1 MNSHNVWRIN
11 YKLSIFFANSLWI
24 HHLCRE
30 FTINSWLCYEFTM
43 DLLPSSRF
51 TMNLL
56 RLDIIWMVS
65 HNAIK
70 IGIRWLTLSFY
81 EPSKLYLVLVFR
93 EYTMNS
99 PSVSRIYYKFTVFI
113 KNLIRIHLKFPFFRE
128 STMNQRDFLRIN
140 YQLTFANLLWIHNLY
155 RGFIK
160 NSLGVW
166 GIYYEFAIHFTK

>member
-1 MNSHNVWRIN
+1 M
-11 YKLSIFFANSLWI
+11 
-24 HHLCRE
+24 
-30 FTINSWLCYEFTM
+30 
-43 DLLPSSRF
+43 
-51 TMNLL
+51 L

-65 HNAIK
+65 HNAIE

-81 EPSKLYLVLVFR
+81 EPSKLYLVLGWINFWWFIREISRRQKSFDARQQFFWCQPSKIYSLLVFR

-99 PSVSRIYYKFTVFI
+99 ASVSRIYYKFTVFF

-128 STMNQRDFLRIN
+128 STMNQRDFSRIN

-166 GIYYEFAIHFTK
+166 GIYYEFAIHITK

>member
-1 MNSHNVWRIN
+1 
-11 YKLSIFFANSLWI
+11 
-24 HHLCRE
+24 
-30 FTINSWLCYEFTM
+30 
-43 DLLPSSRF
+43 
-51 TMNLL
+51 
-56 RLDIIWMVS
+56 MVS
-65 HNAIK
+65 HNAIE

-113 KNLIRIHLKFPFFRE
+113 ENLIRIHLKFPKYHYEISIFFANQFWNHSLFRE
-128 STMNQRDFLRIN
+128 STMNQREVLRKN
-140 YQLTFANLLWIHNLY
+140 YQLTFANLLWIHKLY

-166 GIYYEFAIHFTK
+166 GIYYEFAIHITK